1 MKSAKSKK
9 GGIVRKIFP
18 WLIGIVVIGG
28 VVMAMRPKPVIVES
42 GAVTKGPL
50 VVSVIE
56 EGKTRIRH
64 RHIIS
69 PPITGF
75 LRRIELR
82 AGAPIEKG
90 KTLLAVIE
98 ASTSNFLDPR
108 SKAEVEARIKTAE
121 AVRETRQADLD
132 RAGASLQLAEKQLE
146 RQRKLR
152 DSGASALQEYDIAEA
167 EAQVRQRERNAAEF
181 ALNAAASDVE
191 VARAALLQAQA
202 PSADQAKP
210 IQVFAPVDGFILNVY
225 EESARPVTPG
235 MAIMEVGDPHD
246 LEAEIELLSSDA
258 VGVAKGAEVSIEQWG
273 GENPLRGKVSV
284 VEPGGFTK
292 ISSLGV
298 EEQRV
303 KVRVDF
309 IDPIPPGHT
318 FGDRYRVEARIVTWR
333 GDDVL
338 QVPTGGLFRRGNQ
351 WMAYLNEN
359 GVAKETKVTIGKN
372 NGVSAQVLDGL
383 QEGQQVIL
391 HPPDTVKDGVQVTDR
406 IK

>member
-9 GGIVRKIFP
+9 GGIVRKVFP

-108 SKAEVEARIKTAE
+108 TKAEAEARIKTAE
-121 AVRETRQADLD
+121 AVRETRQADLE
-132 RAGASLQLAEKQLE
+132 RAKASLDLAEKQVE

-152 DSGASALQEYDIAEA
+152 DSGATAQQDYDIAESQ
-167 EAQVRQRERNAAEF
+167 AQVRQRERNAAEF
-181 ALNAAASDVE
+181 ALNAAASDVN

-210 IQVFAPVDGFILNVY
+210 IQIFAPVDGFILNVY

-318 FGDRYRVEARIVTWR
+318 FGDRYRVEARIVTWK

-359 GVAKETKVTIGKN
+359 GVAKEAKVTIGKN
-372 NGVSAQVLDGL
+372 NGVSAQVLEGL
-383 QEGQQVIL
+383 QEGQRVIL
-391 HPPDTVKDGVQVTDR
+391 HPPDTVKDGVQVADR
-406 IK
+406 VK